1 MKIIL
6 INSLLRPHFYP
17 SHLRLS
23 FWVLRAV
30 KIDNYVM
37 SAPVIEIN
45 DETDIDQNIALSF
58 TIVNALQNRIIT
70 SYKAV
75 YIVDDLE
82 IIMSVVTIKFI
93 CQYYRFGPE

>member
-6 INSLLRPHFYP
+6 INSRYRPRFYP
-17 SHLRLS
+17 SYLRLS

-37 SAPVIEIN
+37 SAPVIEVN
-45 DETDIDQNIALSF
+45 DEIDIYQNIALSF
-58 TIVNALQNRIIT
+58 TIVNSLQNRIIT

-82 IIMSVVTIKFI
+82 IIMSAVVIKFI
-93 CQYYRFGPE
+93 CQYYCFETE